1 MSDNAIHVSA
11 VGAPLVER
19 LEGSVKPVTVRRGMP
34 LARLAFRG
42 DAVAAGKAGAAFGAS
57 LPLHPLAS
65 NCVGDRAAL
74 WLGPD
79 EWLLLV
85 RPEGNEA
92 ANIDAAAREAL
103 STIETALA
111 DVPHSLVDV
120 SERNVS
126 LILEGAGAADLL
138 NTHVFLDL
146 SNEAFPVGQVTRTL
160 FSKAE
165 IVLWRTGTERF
176 VLECWRSFAPY
187 VEGHLTEVA

>member
-11 VGAPLVER
+11 GDAPLVDR
-19 LEGSVKPVTVRRGMP
+19 SAEGGKPVTVRRGMA

-57 LPLHPLAS
+57 LPLHPLAA

-79 EWLLLV
+79 EWLLLA
-85 RPEGNEA
+85 RPEGSEPANLDALARETFAGIEA
-92 ANIDAAAREAL
+92 ALEGV
-103 STIETALA
+103 T
-111 DVPHSLVDV
+111 HSLVDV

-126 LILEGAGAADLL
+126 LMIEGAGAADLL
-138 NTHVFLDL
+138 NANVFLDL
-146 SNEAFPVGQVTRTL
+146 SLEAFPVGHVTRTL

-165 IVLWRTGTERF
+165 IVLWRTGEESF
-176 VLECWRSFAPY
+176 VLECWASFAPY
-187 VEGHLTEVA
+187 VEGHLAEAA